1 MHTRPRKDSGHV
13 VVPSEDGVVLVT
25 TDPEL
30 IRLVTETAAT
40 YHCHIKVADRIG
52 RLSRQLRNPECA
64 LLIADVDAMMDADD
78 PGQLDRL
85 SDRTPCT
92 GVILVGSADYLNQR
106 YADLARLGFD
116 FVVKPV
122 ATPALALSMGRAL
135 HLHGLQAQFR
145 REQEL
150 SRALQ
155 ERRLD
160 EMEALHEAGRAINR
174 SLGLQE
180 TLVTTM
186 SVARSLVRA
195 SISNIYLYTSD
206 RGRLDSV
213 VTLGDD
219 APLTNGDRR
228 RAAQIAQEV
237 INQVAAG
244 SVTPVLSHSSDD
256 VMPPDAQH
264 APESGA
270 PHGAPGCH
278 IQSWLAVP
286 LVVGDVPIGVLQ
298 LGSERPGAFSIEDT
312 HLLRVIA
319 AQAATSIRNARMYEE
334 AQQRLRQTEALDEIT
349 RSINNTLD
357 ETQVLHLIVRSA
369 VRTIPVA
376 AHSSLYLYDS
386 RREAYV
392 LQSRFGRYDGPEP
405 SELDGTIKTL
415 ISQLRHDQ
423 GVVCSNWGAG
433 SLLLAPLVVN
443 ERVIG
448 AICVHSPF
456 ADAFSSHDERFLT
469 SFARHAATA
478 IQNANLFRDLKTAYA
493 SLARQQT
500 EILSKQ
506 NTLQALFDSITDGLY
521 IVDDRLRVVAVNRRE
536 AERLG
541 ADPDTLLGRL
551 CDEELWGPA
560 ASESGRLAQETIV
573 NRRGA
578 TWESPA
584 DEAGPCAGRYLH
596 TYPIF
601 NPAGQVEQVII
612 LAQDMSEKRWLQASL
627 FRSANM
633 AAVGQLAS
641 SIAHQ
646 INNPL
651 TVVMANAQ
659 LMQMNQDPQS
669 PDYAI
674 ISDILQ
680 GSIRISQI
688 VRHFL
693 DFASPDDYDWG
704 EVDLAETIEHAL
716 SFTVRSLYRSNI
728 EVEQH
733 LPGDLPQ
740 IIASAS
746 QLKVVWM
753 NLLLNAR
760 DAIVARLGNGSAEE
774 RGRIEIRAGQP
785 DPAHVRVE
793 IVDNGEGIS
802 VSNRERLFHPFF
814 TTRPPGAG
822 IGLGLFTSR
831 KIVEC
836 HQGTIEIE
844 NNVGRP
850 GAVARVTLPL
860 VGRPPSGEA

>member
-1 MHTRPRKDSGHV
+1 
-13 VVPSEDGVVLVT
+13 VT
-25 TDPEL
+25 ADPEL
-30 IRLVTETAAT
+30 IRLVTDTAAI
-40 YHCHIKVADRIG
+40 YSRPVRVADCIG
-52 RLSRQLRNPECA
+52 RLPRRPRKGECA
-64 LLIADVDAMMDADD
+64 LLIADVAAIADADD
-78 PGQLDRL
+78 PGRLDRL
-85 SDRTPCT
+85 ADSTPCT
-92 GVILVGSADYLNQR
+92 GVILIGGSDYLNQR
-106 YADLARLGFD
+106 YPDLARLGFD

-122 ATPALALSMGRAL
+122 AAPTLALSMGRAL
-135 HLHGLQAQFR
+135 YLHGLQVQYR

-174 SLGLQE
+174 TLGLQE

-195 SISNIYLYTSD
+195 SISNVYLYTSD
-206 RGRLDSV
+206 HGRLDSV

-237 INQVAAG
+237 VQRVTEG
-244 SVTPVLSHSSDD
+244 SISPLLSSSASDTSEGD
-256 VMPPDAQH
+256 GAHQSEPGVHQH
-264 APESGA
+264 APN
-270 PHGAPGCH
+270 CH
-278 IQSWLAVP
+278 IHSWLAVP

-298 LGSERPGAFSIEDT
+298 LGSERPAAFSVEDS

-319 AQAATSIRNARMYEE
+319 AQAATSIRNARLYEE

-357 ETQVLHLIVRSA
+357 ETQVLHLVVRSA

-376 AHSSLYLYDS
+376 AHSSLYLYDA
-386 RREAYV
+386 RRGGFV

-405 SELDGTIKTL
+405 TELDAAVKTL

-423 GVVCSNWGAG
+423 GVVCSKWGPG

-456 ADAFSSHDERFLT
+456 ADAFSNHDERFLA

-478 IQNANLFRDLKTAYA
+478 IQNANLFRDLRNAYA
-493 SLARQQT
+493 SLAHQQA

-506 NTLQALFDSITDGLY
+506 STLQALFDSITDGLY
-521 IVDDRLRVVAVNRRE
+521 IVDDQLRVVAVNRRE

-541 ADPDTLLGRL
+541 ADPDALLGRP
-551 CDEELWGPA
+551 CDEGLWGTA
-560 ASESGRLAQETIV
+560 AAEISRLVRDTIV

-584 DEAGPCAGRYLH
+584 DEAGPFAGRDVH

-601 NPAGQVEQVII
+601 NPTGQVDQVII
-612 LAQDMSEKRWLQASL
+612 LAQDMAEKRWLQASL

-659 LMQMNQDPQS
+659 LMQMNHDPQS

-674 ISDILQ
+674 ISDIVQ

-704 EVDLAETIEHAL
+704 EVDVAETIEHAL

-733 LPGDLPQ
+733 LPADLPQ

-760 DAIVARLGNGSAEE
+760 DAIVARLGQGSAEE
-774 RGRIEIRAGQP
+774 RGRVEIRADQP

-793 IVDNGEGIS
+793 IVDNGEGVS
-802 VSNRERLFHPFF
+802 TSNRERLFHPFF

-860 VGRPPSGEA
+860 VGRPSPGEA